1 MATGGEAR
9 QKGVE
14 ELEQEVTCPVC
25 QDHFQEPK
33 ILPCLHYY
41 CKGCIEALAKR
52 AGGPNQ
58 PFPCPECRTPTLL
71 PQGDP
76 DQLQTAFFVNRMKE
90 VHAKLEKVEG
100 KVEAK
105 CEMCSGGVATA
116 FCRHCMDFICAECV
130 KSHQR
135 LKVFAG
141 HEIST
146 LAELKEGGARNIVAK
161 PPPPP
166 MCKVHDE
173 QAKIYCYDCKTLI
186 CRDCVIDE
194 DHKGHEYE
202 FVKKAVPKIQKKLE
216 EHLTP
221 LNESKKGIQ
230 DAIKNVEGAKAEI
243 VAMDKT
249 MTRSIKQL
257 FREFRDIVDKQEKE
271 LLAETAATVE
281 KKMNNLTVQQKKL
294 EMSLVAIQS
303 LGEFVERSVRNA
315 TNEELMSVH
324 TQLMT
329 RISEET
335 EKQRLSNLELDPVEE
350 ADGKKLYSF
359 TNKYV

>member
-9 QKGVE
+9 QKVVE

-105 CEMCSGGVATA
+105 CEMCSRGVATA
-116 FCRHCMDFICAECV
+116 FCRHCMDFICTECV

-161 PPPPP
+161 HRC
-166 MCKVHDE
+166 M
-173 QAKIYCYDCKTLI
+173 
-186 CRDCVIDE
+186 R
-194 DHKGHEYE
+194 
-202 FVKKAVPKIQKKLE
+202 
-216 EHLTP
+216 
-221 LNESKKGIQ
+221 
-230 DAIKNVEGAKAEI
+230 
-243 VAMDKT
+243 
-249 MTRSIKQL
+249 
-257 FREFRDIVDKQEKE
+257 
-271 LLAETAATVE
+271 
-281 KKMNNLTVQQKKL
+281 
-294 EMSLVAIQS
+294 
-303 LGEFVERSVRNA
+303 
-315 TNEELMSVH
+315 
-324 TQLMT
+324 
-329 RISEET
+329 
-335 EKQRLSNLELDPVEE
+335 
-350 ADGKKLYSF
+350 
-359 TNKYV
+359 